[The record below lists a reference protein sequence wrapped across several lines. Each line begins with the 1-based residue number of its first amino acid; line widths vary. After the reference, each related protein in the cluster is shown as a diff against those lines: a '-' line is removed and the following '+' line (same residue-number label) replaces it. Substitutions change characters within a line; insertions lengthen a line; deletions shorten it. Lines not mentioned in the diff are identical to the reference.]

1 MKKTDYLRHIL
12 GEEEKKKMRILLDK
26 IESCSRENRVECTD
40 FFDPHEVEMS
50 IGILNRFSDI
60 AYLFS
65 NGLEFGER
73 KVGVLYPAFFSE
85 NEILVNDFI
94 TALRIEADVELT
106 HSDFLGA
113 ILHLGI
119 SRDKL
124 GDIFP
129 MARGAYVLATKPIA
143 DFIQTHLY
151 RVKHVPVKIVE
162 IALEQV
168 ETVEEERREVI
179 FSVTSLRLDLIIS
192 SAFHLSRLE
201 SARLIS
207 SGFVKVQWK
216 NIPSKDF
223 VVSPG
228 MMISVRRHG
237 RIYFEEIL
245 GHSSKGKTRIRL
257 SII

>member
-1 MKKTDYLRHIL
+1 MKRNDYLRHIQR
-12 GEEEKKKMRILLDK
+12 EEEKKKMRVLLDK
-26 IESCSRENRVECTD
+26 VESCSREKRVECTD

-50 IGILNRFSDI
+50 IGILKHFPDI
-60 AYLFS
+60 AYSFS

-73 KVGVLYPAFFSE
+73 KVGILYPTFFSE
-85 NEILVNDFI
+85 SEILANDFI
-94 TALRIEADVELT
+94 TALRIETDIELT

-113 ILHLGI
+113 LLHLGI

-129 MARGAYVLATKPIA
+129 VSLGAYVLATKPIA
-143 DFIQTHLY
+143 TFIQTYLY
-151 RVKHVPVKIVE
+151 RVKHMPVKVVE
-162 IALEQV
+162 IGLEEV
-168 ETVEEERREVI
+168 ERKEEEYREMIV
-179 FSVTSLRLDLIIS
+179 SVASLRVDLIVS
-192 SAFHLSRLE
+192 SVFHLSRVE

-207 SGFVKVQWK
+207 SGLVKVQWK
-216 NIPSKDF
+216 NIQSRDF

-245 GHSSKGKTRIRL
+245 GQSSKGKTRIRL